1 MNRSRK
7 RNPSRR
13 RKISSRSGVAMVEF
27 ALVANVMFVMILTC
41 MEFSRMNMVRNL
53 AQDAAYYAARH
64 VIVPGATEQ
73 EGITEADR
81 IMSAMLNS
89 GYTINISSL
98 DFGATE
104 VIVTVWVDLDHVA
117 LFVPMF
123 LQDTTIATTAR
134 MKTERY
140 EGFYQQS

>member
-1 MNRSRK
+1 
-7 RNPSRR
+7 
-13 RKISSRSGVAMVEF
+13 
-27 ALVANVMFVMILTC
+27 
-41 MEFSRMNMVRNL
+41 MVRNL

-73 EGITEADR
+73 EAINEANR

-104 VIVTVWVDLDHVA
+104 VIVTVSVDLDHVA